1 MEKVRSD
8 INKPKVAFIC
18 THNSCRSQMAE
29 ALCRKYAGD
38 VFECYSAG
46 TDIADRINPDAIRIM
61 MRLYNIDMQMQYPK
75 RLQDLPAVDIVVTM
89 GCGVQCPVMPCSR
102 REDWGLDDPTG
113 KDDAAFEE
121 TAKKIEKKIQQLKE
135 SLSLKSL

>member
-1 MEKVRSD
+1 MGKVKSD
-8 INKPKVAFIC
+8 IYKPKVAFIC

-38 VFECYSAG
+38 VLECYSAG
-46 TDIADRINPDAIRIM
+46 TDIADRINPDAVRIM

-121 TAKKIEKKIQQLKE
+121 TAKKIEKKIQLLKE
-135 SLSLKSL
+135 SLILNSL

>member
-1 MEKVRSD
+1 MGKVKSD
-8 INKPKVAFIC
+8 IYKPKVAFIC

-38 VFECYSAG
+38 VLECYSAG

-135 SLSLKSL
+135 SLSLNSL

>member
-8 INKPKVAFIC
+8 IYKPKVAFIC

-38 VFECYSAG
+38 VLECYSAG

-135 SLSLKSL
+135 SLSLNSL

>member
-113 KDDAAFEE
+113 KDDTAFEE

-135 SLSLKSL
+135 SLSLNSL

>member
-1 MEKVRSD
+1 MGKVKSD
-8 INKPKVAFIC
+8 IYKPKVAFIC

-38 VFECYSAG
+38 VLECYSAG
-46 TDIADRINPDAIRIM
+46 TDIADRINPDAVRIM

-113 KDDAAFEE
+113 KDDTAFEE